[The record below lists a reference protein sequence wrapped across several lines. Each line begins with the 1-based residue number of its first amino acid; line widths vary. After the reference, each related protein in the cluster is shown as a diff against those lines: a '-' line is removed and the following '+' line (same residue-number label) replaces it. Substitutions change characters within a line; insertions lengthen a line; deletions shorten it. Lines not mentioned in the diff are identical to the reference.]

1 MLLLVDYVYED
12 YIISKK
18 FRGKDAYKLVNRVRD
33 DENFKKCIQ
42 VDYNIICDED
52 AENVDQQREC
62 SETGVAL
69 ER

>member
-1 MLLLVDYVYED
+1 MLLLVDYVYEE

-42 VDYNIICDED
+42 VD
-52 AENVDQQREC
+52 
-62 SETGVAL
+62 
-69 ER
+69 

>member
-18 FRGKDAYKLVNRVRD
+18 FRGKDTYKLVNRVRD

-52 AENVDQQREC
+52 AENVD
-62 SETGVAL
+62 
-69 ER
+69 